1 MERVVVDSSVWI
13 QIERDPTRFDE
24 LIDKRF
30 QLFMPAIVLAEL
42 QDDAQA
48 SSANEAQ
55 RQRSLEFVH
64 VLETI
69 TEFVSIDRGIIQRYV
84 ELLTFCRQSGKP
96 RGFADLLIA
105 ATAIHLDAAIL
116 SLDKGARFA
125 ELPNLRV
132 IA

>member
-55 RQRSLEFVH
+55 RQRALEFVH

-69 TEFVSIDRGIIQRYV
+69 TEFVAIDKGIIQRYV

-96 RGFADLLIA
+96 RGLADLLIA
-105 ATAIHLDAAIL
+105 ATAIQLDAAIL
-116 SLDKGARFA
+116 SLDNRARFA

-132 IA
+132 IS